1 MRTLAVAVFAM
12 AIPAEQRTLF
22 TDVVTR
28 RLTVRDAEQLAR
40 RVAVDRVRKDD
51 LTPELLNLEREFT
64 EKLGTR
70 VRIERKDQG
79 GGGRVLIEFFSADDL
94 VAIKQVL
101 AREREAIASAAP
113 APAVTEAEVAAVAD
127 AVEAAPVAPKEEES
141 DDLYSISNFTV

>member
-1 MRTLAVAVFAM
+1 MFYLGDKVDHPQACWGWSRYSGSGQDRPVLGV
-12 AIPAEQRTLF
+12 
-22 TDVVTR
+22 
-28 RLTVRDAEQLAR
+28 QLQ
-40 RVAVDRVRKDD
+40 D